1 MQAAKKEVS
10 ELLARLPEDCTLDD
24 IQYHLYALQKIE
36 NGLKDADAGR
46 VITQKE
52 VEKRMSKWLDEK

>member
-36 NGLKDADAGR
+36 NGLKDAAAGR
-46 VITQKE
+46 VVTQKE